1 MQFVLCSHCGKEGHL
16 EWQCL
21 DKTSDEE
28 MTLARNNEQDKDD
41 GDKKAGEEHVDGH
54 KQFMSADEDED
65 EPEDDDEA
73 QDYDMEMI

>member
-1 MQFVLCSHCGKEGHL
+1 
-16 EWQCL
+16 
-21 DKTSDEE
+21 

-65 EPEDDDEA
+65 EPDDDDEE
-73 QDYDMEMI
+73 QDDDMEMI